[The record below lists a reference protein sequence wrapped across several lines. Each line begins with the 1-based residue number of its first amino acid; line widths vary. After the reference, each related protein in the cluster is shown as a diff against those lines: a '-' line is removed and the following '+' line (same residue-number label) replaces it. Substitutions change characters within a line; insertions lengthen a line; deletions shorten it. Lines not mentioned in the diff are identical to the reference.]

1 MQKQQL
7 HLTLI
12 TFLTLFIFTGCD
24 KNNDP
29 APKTKTELLTQASWK
44 FSSASA
50 AGTDITNNPAIV
62 CIKDDVVT
70 FSANGSGTVT
80 EGTVVCNPTTAGNIT
95 WNFQDSETKLMMS
108 SGLFPAGSGLFTI
121 VTLNET
127 TLTLS
132 QDVTIPPSPIP
143 VPVSATYVH

>member
-1 MQKQQL
+1 
-7 HLTLI
+7 
-12 TFLTLFIFTGCD
+12 
-24 KNNDP
+24 
-29 APKTKTELLTQASWK
+29 
-44 FSSASA
+44 
-50 AGTDITNNPAIV
+50 
-62 CIKDDVVT
+62 VT

>member
-62 CIKDDVVT
+62 CVKDDVVT
-70 FSANGSGTVT
+70 YGNGRYG
-80 EGTVVCNPTTAGNIT
+80 
-95 WNFQDSETKLMMS
+95 
-108 SGLFPAGSGLFTI
+108 GL
-121 VTLNET
+121 
-127 TLTLS
+127 
-132 QDVTIPPSPIP
+132 
-143 VPVSATYVH
+143 

>member
-12 TFLTLFIFTGCD
+12 SFLTLLIFTGCD
-24 KNNDP
+24 RNTD
-29 APKTKTELLTQASWK
+29 ASPKTKTQLLAQASWK
-44 FSSASA
+44 VRSDSA
-50 AGTDITNNPAIV
+50 AGADIANTPAIV
-62 CIKDDVVT
+62 SVKDDVVN
-70 FSANGSGTVT
+70 FSANGCGTVT